1 MQSTGTEL
9 AQEGP
14 SSRARAIW
22 ERSISVQV
30 AGCQVANRICSRF
43 WPSVSNAAAPFPRFL
58 PVERQR
64 LRVSDQ
70 ADYIGYTGIGTDED
84 LPDRVDEAAVARMQ
98 TVAHVLDRSI
108 RVPGT
113 NFRVGLDPILGVLPV
128 AGDAV
133 AAGLSLYIVAES
145 ARLGV
150 SRPTLLR
157 MLGNIAVDAAGG
169 SIPLAG
175 DLFDAMWKAN
185 RRNVELAL
193 EELASDP
200 ATVERSDP
208 VQIEGF

>member
-1 MQSTGTEL
+1 
-9 AQEGP
+9 
-14 SSRARAIW
+14 
-22 ERSISVQV
+22 
-30 AGCQVANRICSRF
+30 
-43 WPSVSNAAAPFPRFL
+43 
-58 PVERQR
+58 
-64 LRVSDQ
+64 VSDQ

-128 AGDAV
+128 AGDTV